1 MIRRLVVA
9 TGLLGFLLTVVA
21 DPAPAQA
28 PDAQGW
34 WYVAGSPL
42 GLAPPYVPEDGLYV
56 ASNPSGPEAVSA
68 LRFTLAGGGTAG
80 TLQLK
85 VEGEIRGEPVVGLCA
100 VAEKWEPVQ
109 AGPLADAPAC
119 DPGGTAV
126 PGTVAADGTTV
137 TFPVALL
144 ARDGA
149 LDVALVPGQDANGVN
164 ATFQLVLAKPGPE
177 ALTTGGDAST
187 TAPPTAEGEP
197 VPVFEPAPSPVIE
210 PPPPSSSAADFVP
223 QPPSAPLGEPAAV
236 TTPPAAAGDGAVVDP
251 FGEAPAQA
259 AAPVADDDGGG
270 GLRIV
275 GIVLL
280 AATAFA
286 YHRLSIMPD
295 RAPRSLVSFGQL
307 STEETQ

>member
-9 TGLLGFLLTVVA
+9 TGLLGFVLTVLA

-42 GLAPPYVPEDGLYV
+42 GLAPPYVADDGLYV
-56 ASNPSGPEAVSA
+56 AGNPSGPEAVSA
-68 LRFTLAGGGTAG
+68 MRFTLAGGGTAG
-80 TLQLK
+80 TLQLQ

-100 VAEKWEPVQ
+100 VAEPWEPVQ

-119 DPGGTAV
+119 QAGGTAV
-126 PGTVAADGTTV
+126 PGTIAADGSSV
-137 TFPVALL
+137 SFPVALL
-144 ARDGA
+144 ARDGV
-149 LDVALVPGQDANGVN
+149 LDVAVVPGKDANGVS

-177 ALTTGGDAST
+177 ALTTGAAAPAG
-187 TAPPTAEGEP
+187 APPAGGDP
-197 VPVFEPAPSPVIE
+197 APAFEPAPSPVID
-210 PPPPSSSAADFVP
+210 PPAPSSSAADFVP
-223 QPPSAPLGEPAAV
+223 QPPSAPL
-236 TTPPAAAGDGAVVDP
+236 
-251 FGEAPAQA
+251 A
-259 AAPVADDDGGG
+259 AAPPVTSPPAVVGDTAGDEFGVAPPEAAPIADDGGD

-275 GIVLL
+275 GIILL

-295 RAPRSLVSFGQL
+295 RPPRSLVRFGQL
-307 STEETQ
+307 NTEEPQ